1 MEINE
6 IKNLYREIKKPRASF
21 LKRSIKVTSLLKG
34 LKYSYKKMKEIT
46 KNLIT
51 SQKIKKYNSLSTN
64 LTAQLKWINSLQRS
78 KKKQIL

>member
-1 MEINE
+1 MKNRMEINE

-64 LTAQLKWINSLQRS
+64 LTA
-78 KKKQIL
+78 